1 MKRKW
6 AGWLSTYSFL
16 LHFRFSPLPQ
26 FSVYFSCENPVGS
39 KDVLGITR
47 KWVKSKR
54 TFGIKMAQELLWDIW
69 GSIKL
74 EPNVYFWKCLEQ
86 WKKKSNLIN
95 ILNIF
100 FVISDFPPCHSGQF
114 RCENHRC
121 IPVRWHCDGYKAQWS
136 KINNLV
142 RKLIY
147 F

>member
-86 WKKKSNLIN
+86 WKKIKSYKYLKY
-95 ILNIF
+95 LF
-100 FVISDFPPCHSGQF
+100 CYFRFPSVPQWPVPLWEPPMYSGPLALRWLQGTVIQ
-114 RCENHRC
+114 N
-121 IPVRWHCDGYKAQWS
+121 Q
-136 KINNLV
+136 
-142 RKLIY
+142 
-147 F
+147 